1 MFDKL
6 KRLSKESA
14 VYGISTIVGR
24 FLNFL
29 LVPFYT
35 HVFLP
40 QDYGVISNLYA
51 FIGILNVVLMYG
63 MDSAYLKFASKIE
76 IGDEKDNF
84 STPYLTVFFS
94 SIILCILIVV
104 LKSPIANILD
114 IPFQFSY
121 LINYSALIL
130 FIDAAAVIPFIKLR
144 LERKAKKFAAFKII
158 NISINV
164 LLNLILILK
173 FDLGIEAVLI
183 SNLSASFASLLL
195 LTPDI
200 FEKLKLNINKKLIK
214 RLLKFGLP
222 YFPASL
228 AAMLVQ
234 GIDRPI
240 LSNLT
245 NLDTVAIYNACY
257 KLGIFMMLFVNMFQ
271 YAWQPFFLQEAQEK
285 NAKELFSKILTYFTL
300 TGSIILILL
309 SLFIDDIVKIQIF
322 GRTLIASSYWG
333 GLQIVPVILLGYLF
347 NGLYVV
353 FTAGIFIKEKSLYVP
368 FITGFG
374 AVINIVSNFAL
385 IPLLGIMGAAL
396 STLASYIFMAAGF
409 YFVTQ
414 KFYKINYEYGK
425 LLKIFSAIFLAG
437 AAYYLLLYSGNLIFI
452 YKFLIFLFFLIF
464 ISAFVFDKN
473 EISFLKRKLAKIKIK
488 K

>member
-14 VYGISTIVGR
+14 IYGISTIVGR

-51 FIGILNVVLMYG
+51 FIGIFNVVLMYG

-94 SIILCILIVV
+94 SIILCILIII
-104 LKSPIANILD
+104 LKLPISNILD
-114 IPFQFSY
+114 IPFHFSN
-121 LINYSALIL
+121 LIYYSALIL
-130 FIDAAAVIPFIKLR
+130 FVDAIAVIPFIKLR

-158 NISINV
+158 NISVNV
-164 LLNLILILK
+164 FLNLLLILK
-173 FDLGIEAVLI
+173 FNWGIEAVLV
-183 SNLSASFASLLL
+183 SNLAASLISLLL
-195 LTPDI
+195 LIPDI
-200 FEKLKLNINKKLIK
+200 FEKLKLKINKKLIG

-228 AAMLVQ
+228 GAMLVQ

-245 NLDTVAIYNACY
+245 DLNTVAIYNACY

-300 TGSIILILL
+300 AGSVILIFL
-309 SLFIDDIVKIQIF
+309 SLYIDDIVKLEIF

-353 FTAGIFIKEKSLYVP
+353 FTAGIFIEEKSIYVP
-368 FITGFG
+368 FITGSG
-374 AVINIVSNFAL
+374 AAVNIISNFVL
-385 IPLLGIMGAAL
+385 IPIWGIMGAAF
-396 STLASYIFMAAGF
+396 STLASYIIMAAGF

-414 KFYKINYEYGK
+414 KFYKINYEYW
-425 LLKIFSAIFLAG
+425 KIFKIFFAIFLIG
-437 AAYYLLLYSGNLIFI
+437 TVYYILLYNGSLIFI
-452 YKFLIFLFFLIF
+452 YKFLLLMFFLIF
-464 ISAFVFDKN
+464 IMIFVFDKN